1 MKVYK
6 IALVSPREEVQRFRR
21 PSTRELVA
29 IIAIATLLLGSA
41 ITASLA
47 LSRDV
52 FSARGFVSS
61 YLDALLRRDAAS
73 AISMPGVLPANVDR
87 DAFLRSPD
95 AVLLNGSAL
104 SEQNSAARFRIVSD
118 EVFPS
123 SSETPIHRV
132 TATTSLATGPVR
144 FDVRAT
150 SSFMGSFTQWEFVS
164 SPLGE
169 LRVTTEHAT
178 FFSINDFGPID
189 LVSVDNSLSSSDFV
203 AAHSFP
209 VLAPSS
215 YSLAIDSRALTSE
228 VQIVDVLP
236 GQKSDVTLTASPTTD
251 FNARVQKEM
260 DNYFDKC
267 VKEKVLLPSG
277 CVFGVNI
284 QNRVVGEP
292 TWAINAY
299 PKVSLVAGEA
309 GWEIS
314 PATMAVTFDAEIQS
328 LFDGSV
334 TSVHEDIPLTIG
346 GTVGL
351 SASGDIAVLI
361 RRLDSANG

>member
-1 MKVYK
+1 
-6 IALVSPREEVQRFRR
+6 
-21 PSTRELVA
+21 
-29 IIAIATLLLGSA
+29 
-41 ITASLA
+41 
-47 LSRDV
+47 
-52 FSARGFVSS
+52 
-61 YLDALLRRDAAS
+61 
-73 AISMPGVLPANVDR
+73 
-87 DAFLRSPD
+87 
-95 AVLLNGSAL
+95 
-104 SEQNSAARFRIVSD
+104 
-118 EVFPS
+118 
-123 SSETPIHRV
+123 
-132 TATTSLATGPVR
+132 
-144 FDVRAT
+144 
-150 SSFMGSFTQWEFVS
+150 MGSFAQWEFVS

-236 GQKSDVTLTASPTTD
+236 GQKSDVTLTASPTAD

-267 VKEKVLLPSG
+267 VKQKVLLPSG
-277 CVFGVNI
+277 CVFGVSI

-292 TWAINAY
+292 TWAISAY